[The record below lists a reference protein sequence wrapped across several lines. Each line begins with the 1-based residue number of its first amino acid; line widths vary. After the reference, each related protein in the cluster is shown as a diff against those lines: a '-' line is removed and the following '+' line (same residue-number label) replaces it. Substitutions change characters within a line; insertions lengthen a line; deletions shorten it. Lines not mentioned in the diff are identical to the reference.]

1 MYYGNRLKMMRL
13 LSPVYVFFFV
23 DIRRFGWRFGARVCY
38 MTTLNAERMLF
49 YSIIVWTFRFR
60 LFLLLLLK
68 SFCWNTRGRSHTE
81 TTGVRVVTHWTKV
94 LCVQADLGD
103 FRNLLLFLFILW
115 LILWPTVIRVN
126 VVATRNKKY

>member
-1 MYYGNRLKMMRL
+1 MMRL